1 MEYAV
6 EVTEIAAAEIDSAY
20 EWIKEQAPDAA
31 DRWYTGFMAALN
43 SLRQNPKRCA
53 RVFAAEFEG
62 VEIRQLVY
70 GRRRGRYR
78 ILFTTSGD
86 IVEIVRVLHGARA
99 AARR

>member
-1 MEYAV
+1 
-6 EVTEIAAAEIDSAY
+6 
-20 EWIKEQAPDAA
+20 
-31 DRWYTGFMAALN
+31 MAALN

-53 RVFAAEFEG
+53 RVFVAEFEG

-86 IVEIVRVLHGARA
+86 TVEIVRVLHGARA